1 MSTLRTKP
9 RGNPWL
15 EVAVWIALALSATVW
30 VLRISSA
37 VTLDRPFLGGTSG
50 CEEEALFSVWKAA
63 HGQEVYNNPWLPPF
77 SASYF
82 GWLFYEV
89 YGWWVQAGLAVSG
102 LDDAWLPTLTRA
114 FTLLGLLACIGIF
127 YQLLQTGIGRT
138 AALSPSILLG
148 LAALVFINPLFHW
161 WAFTTRADVWALVW
175 ELAALLVAIHYAQS
189 GRLRSVVLVGV
200 FAFLAWSFRQTN
212 ISVLAGFG
220 LWLLVAGRWKVL
232 LPMAACMA
240 VAFGATMVVLGM
252 NFIDSAFTANALS
265 GDMLLPIA
273 LENAVGALTKDPLL
287 TVALGAGLVLLF
299 FAARWWQDDT
309 CRLVFLAAATS
320 ILLAA
325 VLAAKVGAS
334 SNYYLPP
341 AALVPLFVLVALSRG
356 AFARSFSGWFIGVGA
371 TGVGLA
377 SALVLAGISGNL
389 RVPGDD
395 RLHEMRALRES
406 LREPVFCTDRVANLP
421 WILGNGADSYVFGYA
436 YQRMLEAKPENF
448 TSGTIADQIKEG
460 RFGTVILAE
469 VNASYAPSAEE
480 MHAFVAG
487 GGMVRDLRGE
497 AGGRKQ

>member
-1 MSTLRTKP
+1 M
-9 RGNPWL
+9 
-15 EVAVWIALALSATVW
+15 WIALALSATVW

-37 VTLDRPFLGGTSG
+37 VTLDRPFLGNTSG

-63 HGQEVYNNPWLPPF
+63 NGHEVYNNPWLPPF

-82 GWLFYEV
+82 GWLFYQA
-89 YGWWVQAGLAVSG
+89 YGWWAKAGLAVSG
-102 LDDAWLPTLTRA
+102 LEDAWLPTFTRA
-114 FTLLGLLACIGIF
+114 FTLLGLLACVGIF
-127 YQLLQTGIGRT
+127 NRLLRVGIGR
-138 AALSPSILLG
+138 ADAFAPSLLLG

-161 WAFTTRADVWALVW
+161 WAFTTRADVWALAW
-175 ELAALLVAIHYAQS
+175 ELAALLAAFHYALS
-189 GRLRSVVLVGV
+189 GRLRSVVLVGF

-220 LWLLVAGRWKVL
+220 LWLLISGRWKVL
-232 LPMAACMA
+232 LPMVFIMA

-265 GDMLLPIA
+265 GDMLLSVGVA
-273 LENAVGALTKDPLL
+273 NASSALTKDPLL
-287 TVALGAGLVLLF
+287 TLALGVAVLLVF
-299 FAARWWQDDT
+299 FAGRWWQNEAS
-309 CRLVFLAAATS
+309 RLAFFVAATS
-320 ILLAA
+320 VVLA
-325 VLAAKVGAS
+325 VVFAAKVGAS

-356 AFARSFSGWFIGVGA
+356 GFARSLNPWFIGAGA
-371 TGVGLA
+371 AGVGLA

-395 RLHEMRALRES
+395 PLHEMRALRPT
-406 LREPVFCTDRVANLP
+406 LREPIFCTDRVVNLP

-436 YQRMLEAKPENF
+436 YQRMLEAKPEKF
-448 TSGTIADQIKEG
+448 TGGTIADKIKQG

-469 VNASYAPSAEE
+469 INASYAPSAEE
-480 MHAFVAG
+480 MNDFAAVG
-487 GGMVRDLRGE
+487 GTFRDLRQE